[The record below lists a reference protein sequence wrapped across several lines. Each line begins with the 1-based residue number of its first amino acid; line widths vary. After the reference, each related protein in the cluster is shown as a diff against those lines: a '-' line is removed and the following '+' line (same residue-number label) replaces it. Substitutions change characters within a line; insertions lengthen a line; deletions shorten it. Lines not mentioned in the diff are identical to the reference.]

1 MTKALLFII
10 FGLLFIALGVYFL
23 MTMEKLDDVSK
34 QIKKTTKQIE
44 SLPELF
50 EKIRIKLASI
60 EKPLSILNT
69 YSSKVVSFMKK

>member
-10 FGLLFIALGVYFL
+10 LGLLFIALGVYFL
-23 MTMEKLDDVSK
+23 MTMEKLDDVNK